1 MRERRTKP
9 ITMPPGVG
17 TWGLKIDAGEPRPIG
32 RKEQRFYAIGLALAE
47 RRTWRKE
54 AMQER
59 LKAKLAARQAKPKE

>member
-1 MRERRTKP
+1 M
-9 ITMPPGVG
+9 
-17 TWGLKIDAGEPRPIG
+17 KIDSAEPRPIG
-32 RKEQRFYAIGLALAE
+32 RREQRFYATGLALAE